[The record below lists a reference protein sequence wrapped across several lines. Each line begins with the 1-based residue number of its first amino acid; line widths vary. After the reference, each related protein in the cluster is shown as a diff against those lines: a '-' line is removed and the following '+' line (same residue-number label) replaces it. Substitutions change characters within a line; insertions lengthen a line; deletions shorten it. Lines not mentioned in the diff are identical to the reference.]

1 MSKHRSTNTNPY
13 APEQPKKKRS
23 KWLTIGIPAAVIVG
37 ILAVATTGGD
47 KDTSSPDTSDTPAA
61 EQTAN
66 GDTLTFTAETSDG
79 STASITYAGADMQ
92 ITQNQDVPTPWSVDI
107 PGLDGKWDAMGAN
120 VSVQQNGSG
129 DVTCH
134 VFWNGEEVA
143 TNTSNGPY
151 SIATCNLPM

>member
-1 MSKHRSTNTNPY
+1 MSKHHPTPNPY

-23 KWLTIGIPAAVIVG
+23 KWLTVGIPAVVVVG
-37 ILAVATTGGD
+37 ILALATTGGD
-47 KDTSSPDTSDTPAA
+47 KDTSAPATSNTPAA
-61 EQTAN
+61 EQTTD

-92 ITQNQDVPTPWSVDI
+92 ITQHQDVPTPWSVDI
-107 PGLDGKWDAMGAN
+107 PGLNGKWDAMGAN
-120 VSVQQNGSG
+120 VTVQQNGSG

-134 VFWNGEEVA
+134 VLWNGEEVA
-143 TNTSNGPY
+143 TNTSSGPY

>member
-1 MSKHRSTNTNPY
+1 MSKHRPTPNPY

-23 KWLTIGIPAAVIVG
+23 KWLTVGIPAVVVVG

-47 KDTSSPDTSDTPAA
+47 KDTSAPATSNTPAA
-61 EQTAN
+61 EQTTD

-107 PGLDGKWDAMGAN
+107 PGLNGKWDAMGAN
-120 VSVQQNGSG
+120 VTVQQNGSG
-129 DVTCH
+129 NVTCH
-134 VFWNGEEVA
+134 VLWNGEEVA
-143 TNTSNGPY
+143 TNTSSGPY